1 MRKSRL
7 SLFKSTSMFVSVI
20 GIILIIAT
28 IVVVAYIGF
37 SLISSGITTGVSSGN
52 QYDELADLKSNY
64 TSLEA
69 QFNSSSDSI
78 ADNRYD
84 DVRLQLARAQ
94 SDVDDVESALAAGKS
109 ADEVNDRIDIAS
121 KQIKIC
127 RETKIGRAHV

>member
-121 KQIKIC
+121 NQIKIC
-127 RETKIGRAHV
+127 RETINNYTS

>member
-37 SLISSGITTGVSSGN
+37 RLISSGITTGVSSGN

-127 RETKIGRAHV
+127 RETINNYTS

>member
-64 TSLEA
+64 TSY
-69 QFNSSSDSI
+69 SI

-127 RETKIGRAHV
+127 RETINNYTS

>member
-121 KQIKIC
+121 NQIKIC
-127 RETKIGRAHV
+127 RETISNYTS

>member
-127 RETKIGRAHV
+127 RETINNYTS

>member
-127 RETKIGRAHV
+127 RETISNYTS

>member
-78 ADNRYD
+78 ADNHYD

-109 ADEVNDRIDIAS
+109 ADEVNDRIDLAS
-121 KQIKIC
+121 NQIKIC
-127 RETKIGRAHV
+127 RETISNYTS

>member
-109 ADEVNDRIDIAS
+109 ADEVNDRIDLAS
-121 KQIKIC
+121 NQIKIC
-127 RETKIGRAHV
+127 RETINNYTS

>member
-52 QYDELADLKSNY
+52 HYDELADLKSNY

-127 RETKIGRAHV
+127 RETINNYTS

>member
-127 RETKIGRAHV
+127 RETINNYIS

>member
-109 ADEVNDRIDIAS
+109 ADEINDRIDIAS

-127 RETKIGRAHV
+127 RETINNYTS

>member
-78 ADNRYD
+78 ADNHYD

-109 ADEVNDRIDIAS
+109 ADEVNDRIDLAS
-121 KQIKIC
+121 NQIKIC
-127 RETKIGRAHV
+127 RETINNYTS

>member
-78 ADNRYD
+78 VDNRYD

-94 SDVDDVESALAAGKS
+94 SDVDDVESALSAGKS
-109 ADEVNDRIDIAS
+109 ADEVNDRIDLAS
-121 KQIKIC
+121 NQIKIC
-127 RETKIGRAHV
+127 RETINNYTS

>member
-1 MRKSRL
+1 
-7 SLFKSTSMFVSVI
+7 MFVSVI

-127 RETKIGRAHV
+127 RETINNYTS